1 MSTEDLEKIECN
13 NTAQWGGRHI
23 GLSIRCEDLSRWAE
37 KWFASNLHS
46 VQEFGKEEHLW
57 SDEAW
62 SLVLCLLEYKLPGSA
77 VYMADIAKGSS
88 PRWRMRTVSP
98 ISKKHASGN
107 YTHRVYVDAHAR
119 SLVAKSDSTYSSSP
133 CILMLTTPQS
143 LDPTLSPLEK
153 LMKVDDVVRDGGGDD
168 DGRAGDAGRSRKTA
182 KGQPKPLP
190 RGLRLH

>member
-77 VYMADIAKGSS
+77 VYMADMAKGSS

-119 SLVAKSDSTYSSSP
+119 SLVAKSDFRNQKHPEMVPSQVHPLPS
-133 CILMLTTPQS
+133 
-143 LDPTLSPLEK
+143 PTLARKDAEQ
-153 LMKVDDVVRDGGGDD
+153 LM
-168 DGRAGDAGRSRKTA
+168 TI
-182 KGQPKPLP
+182 
-190 RGLRLH
+190 